1 VIGILTPE
9 TAAVERARI
18 LADVR
23 FHRQAAARRL
33 RDLERLE
40 ADCLRVGIRLIR
52 EPRQTHKGETPNA
65 SGPDPRPR

>member
-1 VIGILTPE
+1 MIDLTPE
-9 TAAVERARI
+9 TAAFERAQI

-52 EPRQTHKGETPNA
+52 EPVRPGKGETHA
-65 SGPDPRPR
+65 SGARPHSR